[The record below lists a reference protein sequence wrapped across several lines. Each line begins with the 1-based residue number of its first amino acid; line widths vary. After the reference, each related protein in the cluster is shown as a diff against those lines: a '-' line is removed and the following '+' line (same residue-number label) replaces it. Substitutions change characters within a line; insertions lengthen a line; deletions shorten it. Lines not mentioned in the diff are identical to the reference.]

1 VEETS
6 RMEVSCVIPSVDE
19 QKYIEDAVMS
29 MVNQTV
35 EPLEV
40 VVVNSGGH
48 QKTIESIP
56 DHNLVKV
63 VTRDDLICSSRARN
77 IGVGNSSGDL
87 VCFLDADDISKED
100 RISKQLEYFPEYDVT
115 AQCVHTVEKINSWG
129 EVKRP
134 HNPLKPYS
142 IDEIKSRSVAYSSSI
157 MCKIEVAFWDES
169 YKTAEDLKFM
179 VDRLLEGSEINLSNN
194 DVFSYRDRGG
204 SKTDGNGRKSSVER
218 IKSRLSQ

>member
-1 VEETS
+1 
-6 RMEVSCVIPSVDE
+6 MEVSCVIPSVSE
-19 QKYIEDAVMS
+19 YEYIEDSVMS
-29 MVNQTV
+29 MVEQTV

-63 VTRDDLICSSRARN
+63 VTINSLVCSSRARN
-77 IGVGNSSGDL
+77 AGVEHSSGDL

-100 RISKQLEYFPEYDVT
+100 RIDKQLQYFPEHDVT
-115 AQCVHTVEKINSWG
+115 AQCAHTVEKINSRG

-134 HNPLKPYS
+134 HIPLEPYS
-142 IDEIKSRSVAYSSSI
+142 LDEIKSRSVAYSSSI
-157 MCKIEVAFWDES
+157 MCKREVAFWDES
-169 YKTAEDLKFM
+169 YKTAEDFKFM
-179 VDRLLEGSEINLSNN
+179 VDRLLDGSEINLSNN

-204 SKTDGNGRKSSVER
+204 SKTDGYDRKSSVER